1 MDRLF
6 LWAVSFCACE
16 KKYHVRPKTANR
28 HGSEKI
34 MLSRQAL
41 LSKMNVFL
49 KSACYILS
57 PLAPYFPLYV
67 LFGPWFNV
75 SNAPF
80 LLLSMLSLM
89 KHPHISLSYSHYTF
103 GLLFAHFPAL
113 SDLAILPLLHSI
125 FLMFFPPCFNSIMD
139 VHKAQF
145 TSRAFSIISG
155 VNSLAAPASP
165 LRVFVEAE
173 PGSLSAFTLLTRSLH
188 QPDAQPAWQ
197 ITPICLGACVKDTH
211 GLHIH
216 RNSSIWYMLC
226 RSE

>member
-113 SDLAILPLLHSI
+113 YDLAILPLLHSI

-145 TSRAFSIISG
+145 TSRAFSIISELIH
-155 VNSLAAPASP
+155 SLRLLLRCVSLWRQNPALFLRSP
-165 LRVFVEAE
+165 CLRAHSISQT
-173 PGSLSAFTLLTRSLH
+173 PNRPDRLH
-188 QPDAQPAWQ
+188 LFAS
-197 ITPICLGACVKDTH
+197 VH
-211 GLHIH
+211 V
-216 RNSSIWYMLC
+216 
-226 RSE
+226 